1 MNKVIEIGN
10 LVRDPELAQTPS
22 GTAVCK
28 MTIAVNR
35 NYTNA
40 SGEREADF
48 FSVVAWRGLAENC
61 AKYLSKGKKIAVCGQ
76 LQTRNYD
83 DRDGNKRYV
92 TEIIADDVE
101 FLTPLS
107 EDSAQ
112 PPQPAEPP
120 QKKKL
125 SDLKPIEDDGL
136 SF

>member
-125 SDLKPIEDDGL
+125 SDLKPVEDDGL
-136 SF
+136 PF

>member
-112 PPQPAEPP
+112 PPQSAEPP

-125 SDLKPIEDDGL
+125 SDLKPVENDDL
-136 SF
+136 PF